1 MLLGSQ
7 PIAAGMECQAAM
19 GRAGRA
25 RLGSML
31 MRVQSLVARKLPRAQ
46 DSVKGIDDVKIRD
59 VYSSY
64 LLIAGV
70 ACFILGIG
78 NWVVGAIETTKYQNL
93 LHRTEQTG
101 LEESYRSFQELDQQ
115 KNEEVLRRINEDREK
130 YNAARVKLNFFYVV
144 LTGGKTMFLFG
155 ILLMLLSLIRLIR
168 RDAQI
173 KINTLSGW
181 TRNDNGGR

>member
-1 MLLGSQ
+1 MLLGGQ

-19 GRAGRA
+19 GRA

>member
-1 MLLGSQ
+1 MINLSQ
-7 PIAAGMECQAAM
+7 QVMVCQAQ
-19 GRAGRA
+19 GRGAVGDT
-25 RLGSML
+25 LSVG
-31 MRVQSLVARKLPRAQ
+31 RKLHLAQ
-46 DSVKGIDDVKIRD
+46 DSVKSIGDVKVRD

-70 ACFILGIG
+70 AFFILGIG
-78 NWVVGAIETTKYQNL
+78 NWVVGVVETTKYQSL

-144 LTGGKTMFLFG
+144 LTGGKTMFLCG
-155 ILLMLLSLIRLIR
+155 VLLMLLSLIRLIR
-168 RDAQI
+168 RDAQM
-173 KINTLSGW
+173 KMNTLSGW
-181 TRNDNGGR
+181 TKTDNAGT

>member
-1 MLLGSQ
+1 M
-7 PIAAGMECQAAM
+7 
-19 GRAGRA
+19 
-25 RLGSML
+25 
-31 MRVQSLVARKLPRAQ
+31 
-46 DSVKGIDDVKIRD
+46 KIRN

-70 ACFILGIG
+70 GFFVLGIG
-78 NWVVGAIETTKYQNL
+78 NWVVGAVETTKYQNL

-144 LTGGKTMFLFG
+144 LTGGKTMFLCG
-155 ILLMLLSLIRLIR
+155 VLLMLLALIRLIR
-168 RDAQI
+168 RDAQM
-173 KINTLSGW
+173 KMDTLYGW
-181 TRNDNGGR
+181 TKTNNART